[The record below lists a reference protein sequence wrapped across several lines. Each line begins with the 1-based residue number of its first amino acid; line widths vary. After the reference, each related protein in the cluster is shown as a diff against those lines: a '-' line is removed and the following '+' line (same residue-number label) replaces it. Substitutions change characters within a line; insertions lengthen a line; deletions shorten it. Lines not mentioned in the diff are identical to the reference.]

1 MAGAQCRPR
10 EHPVYG
16 GEVKPEDEKL
26 KGPISTEKSV
36 MSQGLE
42 RWLSG
47 TRAVRPEDLYVIPN
61 SSQLPVTPSP
71 GGLVP
76 SPGHCVCVQVCM
88 CICVYIYIHTHIYMH
103 KF

>member
-1 MAGAQCRPR
+1 MLNFFWRFVAGAQCRPR

-47 TRAVRPEDLYVIPN
+47 
-61 SSQLPVTPSP
+61 
-71 GGLVP
+71 
-76 SPGHCVCVQVCM
+76 
-88 CICVYIYIHTHIYMH
+88 
-103 KF
+103 